1 VGQAV
6 KDHSRVCPLPPGPI
20 KRGNWLL
27 NSKNIIM
34 AVGLVSILTT
44 ASFSALVSTTPT
56 FAPPIVITG
65 EPSDHD
71 ALLLRFDDNGD
82 LLWNMTFRSS
92 VHDYVSSVVE
102 VSSGGFLMSGKTE
115 LGGHP
120 MKFELWLIRTDADGN
135 LLWNKTLGEV
145 NSGGILL
152 ETSDGGFAILYGN
165 FTSSTN
171 YHKILRIDRN
181 GQPVQQFEMCYY
193 ADTFWEHGEGGF
205 VVAGRDQH
213 EPYGTNIAMI
223 DKDGNEL
230 WTQHLEF
237 PWSPPG
243 QDFII
248 EATTGGFMLVGYA
261 GPDVG
266 SYLISTDTEGNKI
279 SAKNYPEGNFKSI
292 LQCSDNGF
300 LLVGP
305 ESALRFDV
313 AGKALWKYDF
323 NYLDGEYH
331 NLETF
336 PFEFVELQNGGFVF
350 THGACEVG
358 EMFVLECITEQG
370 RSVWNHTF
378 DLVSEPRYHETGP
391 IDIAACSDGGFVL
404 TGSVESSYL
413 TPLIDSIPRAEQII
427 YRIYPEILVAGA
439 AAFLS
444 FAVIVVFG
452 KQNHST
458 GK

>member
-6 KDHSRVCPLPPGPI
+6 KDHSRVCPLPPGPT
-20 KRGNWLL
+20 KRGPRLL

-34 AVGLVSILTT
+34 AIGLVLILTT
-44 ASFSALVSTTPT
+44 ASFSALVFTNST
-56 FAPPIVITG
+56 FVPPIVITG

-82 LLWNMTFRSS
+82 LLWDMTFRSS
-92 VHDYVSSVVE
+92 AHDMAFSVVA
-102 VSSGGFLMSGKTE
+102 VSSGGFLIGGTTE

-120 MKFELWLIRTDADGN
+120 MKFELWLIRTDVDGN
-135 LLWNKTLGEV
+135 LLWRKTLGEAH
-145 NSGGILL
+145 SGGKLL

-165 FTSSTN
+165 RTSI
-171 YHKILRIDRN
+171 YDFHKILCIDRN
-181 GQPVQQFEMCYY
+181 GQPVQQHESWSY
-193 ADTFWEHGEGGF
+193 ADTFWEHNEGGF
-205 VVAGRDQH
+205 VVAGGDNG
-213 EPYGTNIAMI
+213 EPYGTNIGMI
-223 DKDGNEL
+223 DTYGNEL
-230 WTQHLEF
+230 WTQHFDF
-237 PWSPPG
+237 PWAPPG

-266 SYLISTDTEGNKI
+266 SYLISTDTEGNMI
-279 SAKNYPEGNFKSI
+279 SEKNYPEGSFTSI

-305 ESALRFDV
+305 ESALRLDE
-313 AGKALWKYDF
+313 AGNVLWKYDF

-336 PFEFVELQNGGFVF
+336 PFEFVELQTGGFVF

-378 DLVSEPRYHETGP
+378 DLVSEPRYHETGS

-404 TGSVESSYL
+404 AGSVESSHL
-413 TPLIDSIPRAEQII
+413 TPLIDSIPRAEQIT

-439 AAFLS
+439 ATFLS

-452 KQNHST
+452 KQTLSI